1 MLCSMKDVRVH
12 SRVVAKVPDLPPDP
26 QAMEDLVYDLTIMES
41 TLILLLGAMLSV
53 EGEAAY

>member
-1 MLCSMKDVRVH
+1 MSAFTAVLSQQFLTR
-12 SRVVAKVPDLPPDP
+12 PPDP
-26 QAMEDLVYDLTIMES
+26 QAMEDLVYNLTIMES